1 MIGFLVWLL
10 IFWSLN
16 KIFNAVKQIK
26 EERNEAQE
34 KLKKAQDDVELYAE
48 DAERLRE
55 ELDKANEET
64 RRNLELCKLAYERI
78 DEDFKELTIEEFE
91 SYIYFTDGKLD
102 DN

>member
-1 MIGFLVWLL
+1 MVAFVVWLL

-26 EERNEAQE
+26 KERNEAQE

-48 DAERLRE
+48 VTERLTK

-64 RRNLELCKLAYERI
+64 RRNIELCKQAYERI
-78 DEDFKELTIEEFE
+78 DEDFKELTTEEFE

-102 DN
+102 N

>member
-1 MIGFLVWLL
+1 MVAFVVWLL
-10 IFWSLN
+10 IFWFLN

-26 EERNEAQE
+26 KERNEAQE
-34 KLKKAQDDVELYAE
+34 KLKKAQDDADLCADV
-48 DAERLRE
+48 AERLAK

-64 RRNLELCKLAYERI
+64 RRNLELCKQAYERI

-102 DN
+102 N

>member
-1 MIGFLVWLL
+1 MIGFVVWLL

-34 KLKKAQDDVELYAE
+34 KLKKAQDDVDLYA
-48 DAERLRE
+48 DVAERLAK

-64 RRNLELCKLAYERI
+64 RRNIELCKQAHERI
-78 DEDFKELTIEEFE
+78 DEDFKELTIEEF
-91 SYIYFTDGKLD
+91 GKLD
-102 DN
+102 N

>member
-1 MIGFLVWLL
+1 MGFLVWLL
-10 IFWSLN
+10 IFGCLS

-34 KLKKAQDDVELYAE
+34 KLKKAQDDAELYAE
-48 DAERLRE
+48 VTERLTK

-64 RRNLELCKLAYERI
+64 RRNIELCKQAYERI

-102 DN
+102 N

>member
-1 MIGFLVWLL
+1 MVAFVVWLL

-34 KLKKAQDDVELYAE
+34 KLKKAQDDAELYAE
-48 DAERLRE
+48 VAERLRE

-64 RRNLELCKLAYERI
+64 RRNIELCKQAYERI

-102 DN
+102 N

>member
-1 MIGFLVWLL
+1 MVAFVVWLL
-10 IFWSLN
+10 IFWCLS
-16 KIFNAVKQIK
+16 KIFDAVKQIK

-48 DAERLRE
+48 VTERLTK

-78 DEDFKELTIEEFE
+78 DEDFKELTVEEFD
-91 SYIYFTDGKLD
+91 SWIYFTDGKLD
-102 DN
+102 N

>member
-1 MIGFLVWLL
+1 MVAFVVWLL
-10 IFWSLN
+10 IFWSLQ
-16 KIFNAVKQIK
+16 KIFDAVKQIK

-48 DAERLRE
+48 VAENLAK

-64 RRNLELCKLAYERI
+64 RKNIELCKQAYERI

-102 DN
+102 N